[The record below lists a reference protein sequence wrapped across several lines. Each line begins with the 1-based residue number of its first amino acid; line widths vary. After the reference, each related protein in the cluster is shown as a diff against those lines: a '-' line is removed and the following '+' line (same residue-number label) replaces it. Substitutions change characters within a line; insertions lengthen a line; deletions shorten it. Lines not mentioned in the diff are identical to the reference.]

1 MRFLLA
7 ALLFI
12 LAISLLLLGL
22 AQRTIW
28 APPDNF
34 SVNLSVSSNQP
45 YILIPAAELA
55 LMPGDPVVRGTGD
68 KDVFLAMG
76 AENDIRAWIGQAGH
90 SEALTSADG
99 TAIGIREVAGVADY
113 ANPAGS
119 DLWINESLGE
129 GTAELAVP
137 AIEKSAV
144 LIASDG
150 FEPAPNRI
158 RISWPIENSTV
169 VSDIFIGVGF
179 GLLMAAILLNL
190 LALRKM
196 LINRGPR
203 RKLPRAPQGP
213 KYRPKKPTF
222 DVPKRGRRA
231 ARSKIAA
238 IPVGIA
244 LTFALTGCA
253 VNPAPIASPTPTTTQ
268 TETETETEVEAIPPV
283 VNITQ
288 VRKILRQLQEVV
300 AEADQAGDSSLLEA
314 RVAGPSLLFRQAHY
328 LLMTKSPEIQPL
340 PPISGS
346 AISITLPASS
356 STWPRSF
363 MIVTE
368 GDGAGELPQLL
379 VMQQQSPRES
389 YKLWYNIP
397 LLPGSEVPAVPAPEI
412 GSIPV
417 EKDSLFLRI
426 SPNQLPDAF
435 GDVIDNGVAS
445 EFYDL
450 FNLEEDEYYKQI
462 STSQQEQIEKLRRAE
477 ITFSHALGDENVIS
491 LSTSDSGALVA
502 VMMTDNYLIRPT
514 RDNAAVTVSGNEK
527 LLLGAEGSARGVR
540 TQYGGMLLFY
550 VPASTAKGKITLLG
564 ATQSLLSIRGL

>member
-34 SVNLSVSSNQP
+34 SVNLTVSGNEP
-45 YILIPAAELA
+45 YLVIPAEELA
-55 LMPGDPVVRGTGD
+55 LMPGDPVIGASGEGAVFVAFGQEA
-68 KDVFLAMG
+68 DVLA
-76 AENDIRAWIGQAGH
+76 WVGQASH
-90 SEALTSADG
+90 SEAVTSDDG
-99 TAIGIREVAGVADY
+99 TAIGVRDVAGAGDL
-113 ANPAGS
+113 ANPSGS
-119 DLWINESLGE
+119 DLWVNEAKGE
-129 GTAELAVP
+129 GFAEVAVP
-137 AIEKSAV
+137 AGGNNAAI
-144 LIASDG
+144 IASDG
-150 FEPAPNRI
+150 FEPAPTRV
-158 RISWPIENSTV
+158 RVAWPIESSTV
-169 VSDIFIGVGF
+169 VSDVFLATGF
-179 GLLMAAILLNL
+179 SFLVAAILLNL

-203 RKLPRAPQGP
+203 RKLPKAPQGP
-213 KYRPKKPTF
+213 KYRPKKANL

-231 ARSKIAA
+231 ARSKIA
-238 IPVGIA
+238 IVPVGVA
-244 LTFALTGCA
+244 LTFALSGCSLA
-253 VNPAPIASPTPTTTQ
+253 PAPVVSPTPSASPT
-268 TETETETEVEAIPPV
+268 ETAVEVIPPV

-288 VRKILRQLQEVV
+288 VRKILRELQEVV
-300 AEADQAGDSSLLEA
+300 SAADQSGDSSLLEA
-314 RVAGPSLLFRQAHY
+314 RVAGPALLFRQAHY

-346 AISITLPASS
+346 AISITLPASTNS
-356 STWPRSF
+356 WPRSF

-368 GDGAGELPQLL
+368 GDGAGELPQML
-379 VMQQQSPRES
+379 VMQQDSPRES

-397 LLPGSEVPAVPAPEI
+397 LLPGSEIPEVAAPEV

-417 EKDSLFLRI
+417 ATDSLFLRI
-426 SPNQLPDAF
+426 SPNQLPTAF
-435 GDVIDNGVAS
+435 GDVIDNGEAS
-445 EFYDL
+445 QFYNLFDL
-450 FNLEEDEYYKQI
+450 TEDEYYNQI
-462 STSQQEQIEKLRRAE
+462 STSQKEQIEKLRRAE

-491 LSTSDSGALVA
+491 LSTADSGALVA

-514 RDNAAVTVSGNEK
+514 RANAAVTVSGNEK
-527 LLLGAEGSARGVR
+527 LLLGAEGSAQGVR

-550 VPASTAKGKITLLG
+550 VPAATAKGKITLLG

>member
-34 SVNLSVSSNQP
+34 SVNLTVSGNEP
-45 YILIPAAELA
+45 YLVIPAEELA
-55 LMPGDPVVRGTGD
+55 LMPGDPVIGASGKGAVFVAFGQEA
-68 KDVFLAMG
+68 DVLA
-76 AENDIRAWIGQAGH
+76 WVGQASH
-90 SEALTSADG
+90 SEAVTSDDG
-99 TAIGIREVAGVADY
+99 TAIGVRDVAGAGDL
-113 ANPAGS
+113 ANPSGS
-119 DLWINESLGE
+119 DLWVNEAKGE
-129 GTAELAVP
+129 GFAEVAVP
-137 AIEKSAV
+137 AGGNNAAI
-144 LIASDG
+144 IASDG
-150 FEPAPNRI
+150 FEPAPTRV
-158 RISWPIENSTV
+158 RVAWPIESSTV
-169 VSDIFIGVGF
+169 VSDVFLATGF
-179 GLLMAAILLNL
+179 SFLVAAILLNL

-203 RKLPRAPQGP
+203 RKLPKAPQGP
-213 KYRPKKPTF
+213 KYRPKKANL

-231 ARSKIAA
+231 ARSKIA
-238 IPVGIA
+238 IVPVGVA
-244 LTFALTGCA
+244 LTFALSGCSLA
-253 VNPAPIASPTPTTTQ
+253 PAPVVSPTPSASPT
-268 TETETETEVEAIPPV
+268 ETAVEVIPPV

-288 VRKILRQLQEVV
+288 VRKILRELQEVV
-300 AEADQAGDSSLLEA
+300 SAADQSGDSSLLEA
-314 RVAGPSLLFRQAHY
+314 RVAGPALLFRQAHY

-346 AISITLPASS
+346 AISITLPASTNS
-356 STWPRSF
+356 WPRSF

-368 GDGAGELPQLL
+368 GDGAGELPQML
-379 VMQQQSPRES
+379 VMQQDSPRES

-397 LLPGSEVPAVPAPEI
+397 LLPGSEIPEVAAPEV

-417 EKDSLFLRI
+417 ATDSLFLRI
-426 SPNQLPDAF
+426 SPNQLPTAF
-435 GDVIDNGVAS
+435 GDVIDNGEAS
-445 EFYDL
+445 QFYNLFDL
-450 FNLEEDEYYKQI
+450 TEDEYYNQI
-462 STSQQEQIEKLRRAE
+462 STSQKEQIEKLRRAE

-491 LSTSDSGALVA
+491 LSTADSGALVA

-514 RDNAAVTVSGNEK
+514 RANAAVTVSGNEK
-527 LLLGAEGSARGVR
+527 LLLGAEGSAQGVR

-550 VPASTAKGKITLLG
+550 VPAATAKGKITLLG

>member
-34 SVNLSVSSNQP
+34 SVNLTVSGNQP
-45 YILIPAAELA
+45 YLVIPAEELA
-55 LMPGDPVVRGTGD
+55 LMPGDPVVGGIGEG
-68 KDVFLAMG
+68 KVFVAFGQEADVLA
-76 AENDIRAWIGQAGH
+76 WVGQTNH
-90 SEALTSADG
+90 SEAVTSDDG
-99 TAIGIREVAGVADY
+99 TAIGVRDVVGTGDL

-119 DLWINESLGE
+119 DLWIGESLGE
-129 GTAELAVP
+129 GFAELAVTSG
-137 AIEKSAV
+137 ANNAV
-144 LIASDG
+144 LVASDG
-150 FEPAPNRI
+150 FEPAPTKVRI
-158 RISWPIENSTV
+158 AWPIESSTV
-169 VSDIFIGVGF
+169 VSDVFLGVGF

-203 RKLPRAPQGP
+203 RKLPKAPQGP
-213 KYRPKKPTF
+213 KYRPKKTNF

-231 ARSKIAA
+231 ARSKIAMV
-238 IPVGIA
+238 PVGIA
-244 LTFALTGCA
+244 LTFALSGCSVA
-253 VNPAPIASPTPTTTQ
+253 PAPVVTPSPTESA
-268 TETETETEVEAIPPV
+268 TESTVETIPPV

-288 VRKILRQLQEVV
+288 VRKILRELQQVV
-300 AEADQAGDSSLLEA
+300 AEADQSGDSSLLEA
-314 RVAGPSLLFRQAHY
+314 RVAGPALLFRQAHY

-346 AISITLPASS
+346 AISITLPASTNS
-356 STWPRSF
+356 WPRSF

-368 GDGAGELPQLL
+368 GDGSGELPQML
-379 VMQQQSPRES
+379 VMQQASPRES

-397 LLPGSEVPAVPAPEI
+397 LLPGSVVPEVAAPEI
-412 GSIPV
+412 GAIPV
-417 EKDSLFLRI
+417 AVDSLFLKI
-426 SPNQLPDAF
+426 SPNQLPTAF
-435 GDVIDNGVAS
+435 GDVIDNG
-445 EFYDL
+445 EFSQFYNLFDL
-450 FNLEEDEYYKQI
+450 TEDEYYNQI
-462 STSQQEQIEKLRRAE
+462 STSQKEQIAKLRRAE
-477 ITFSHALGDENVIS
+477 ITFTHELGDQNVIS

-514 RDNAAVTVSGNEK
+514 RENAAVTVSGNEK
-527 LLLGAEGSARGVR
+527 LLLGAEGSAKGVR
-540 TQYGGMLLFY
+540 TQYAGMLLFY
-550 VPASTAKGKITLLG
+550 VPAATEQGKITLLG

>member
-28 APPDNF
+28 APPENF
-34 SVNLSVSSNQP
+34 SVNLSVSGNQP
-45 YILIPAAELA
+45 YLVIPAEELA
-55 LMPGDPVVRGTGD
+55 LMPGDPVVGGIGEG
-68 KDVFLAMG
+68 KVFVAFGKQADVLA
-76 AENDIRAWIGQAGH
+76 WVGQANH
-90 SEALTSADG
+90 SEAVTSDDG
-99 TAIGIREVAGVADY
+99 TAIGVRDVAGTGDL
-113 ANPAGS
+113 ANPSGS
-119 DLWINESLGE
+119 DLWIGESLGE
-129 GTAELAVP
+129 GFAELAVSSG
-137 AIEKSAV
+137 ENNAV

-150 FEPAPNRI
+150 FEPAPSRVRI
-158 RISWPIENSTV
+158 AWPIESSTV
-169 VSDIFIGVGF
+169 VSDVFLGVGF

-203 RKLPRAPQGP
+203 RKLPKAPQGP
-213 KYRPKKPTF
+213 KYRPKKTNF

-231 ARSKIAA
+231 ARSKIAVV
-238 IPVGIA
+238 PVGIA
-244 LTFALTGCA
+244 LTFALSGCSVA
-253 VNPAPIASPTPTTTQ
+253 PAPVVTPTPSESA
-268 TETETETEVEAIPPV
+268 TESAVETIPPV

-288 VRKILRQLQEVV
+288 VRKILRELQQVV
-300 AEADQAGDSSLLEA
+300 AEADQSGDSSLLEA
-314 RVAGPSLLFRQAHY
+314 RVAGPALLFRQAHY

-346 AISITLPASS
+346 AISITLPASTNS
-356 STWPRSF
+356 WPRSF

-368 GDGAGELPQLL
+368 GDGSGELPQML
-379 VMQQQSPRES
+379 VMQQASPRES

-397 LLPGSEVPAVPAPEI
+397 LLPGSVVPEVAAPEV

-417 EKDSLFLRI
+417 ATDSLFLKI
-426 SPNQLPDAF
+426 SPNQLPTAF
-435 GDVIDNGVAS
+435 GDVIDNG
-445 EFYDL
+445 EFSQFYNLFDL
-450 FNLEEDEYYKQI
+450 TEDEYYNQI
-462 STSQQEQIEKLRRAE
+462 STSQKEQIEKLRRAE
-477 ITFSHALGDENVIS
+477 ISFTHELGDQNVIS

-514 RDNAAVTVSGNEK
+514 RENAAVTVSGNEK
-527 LLLGAEGSARGVR
+527 LLLGAEGSAKGVR
-540 TQYGGMLLFY
+540 TQYAGMLLFY
-550 VPASTAKGKITLLG
+550 VPAATSQGKITLLG

>member
-34 SVNLSVSSNQP
+34 SVNLSVSGNQP
-45 YILIPAAELA
+45 YLVIPAEELS
-55 LMPGDPVVRGTGD
+55 LMPGDPVVGGIGD
-68 KDVFLAMG
+68 GKVFVAFGQEADVLA
-76 AENDIRAWIGQAGH
+76 WVGQTNH
-90 SEALTSADG
+90 SEAVTSSDG
-99 TAIGIREVAGVADY
+99 TAIGVRDVVGTGDL
-113 ANPAGS
+113 ANPSGS
-119 DLWINESLGE
+119 DLWIGESLGE
-129 GTAELAVP
+129 GFAELAVT
-137 AIEKSAV
+137 SGSNNAV
-144 LIASDG
+144 LVASDG
-150 FEPAPNRI
+150 FEPVPTKVRI
-158 RISWPIENSTV
+158 AWPIESSTV
-169 VSDIFIGVGF
+169 VSDVFLGVGF

-203 RKLPRAPQGP
+203 RKLPKAPQGP
-213 KYRPKKPTF
+213 KYRPKKTNF

-231 ARSKIAA
+231 ARSKIAMV
-238 IPVGIA
+238 PVGIA
-244 LTFALTGCA
+244 LTFALSGCSVA
-253 VNPAPIASPTPTTTQ
+253 PAPVVTPTPSESA
-268 TETETETEVEAIPPV
+268 TESAVETIPPV

-288 VRKILRQLQEVV
+288 VRKILRELQQVV
-300 AEADQAGDSSLLEA
+300 AEADQSGDSSLLEA
-314 RVAGPSLLFRQAHY
+314 RVAGPALLFRQAHY

-346 AISITLPASS
+346 AISITLPASTNS
-356 STWPRSF
+356 WPRSF

-368 GDGAGELPQLL
+368 GDGSGELPQML
-379 VMQQQSPRES
+379 VMQQASPRES

-397 LLPGSEVPAVPAPEI
+397 LLPGSVVPEVASPEV

-417 EKDSLFLRI
+417 AVDSLFLKI
-426 SPNQLPDAF
+426 SPNQLPTAF
-435 GDVIDNGVAS
+435 GDVIDNG
-445 EFYDL
+445 EFSQFYNLFDL
-450 FNLEEDEYYKQI
+450 TEDEYYNQI
-462 STSQQEQIEKLRRAE
+462 STSQKEQIAKLRRAE
-477 ITFSHALGDENVIS
+477 ITFTHELGDQNVIS

-514 RDNAAVTVSGNEK
+514 RENAAVTVSGNEK
-527 LLLGAEGSARGVR
+527 LLLGAEGSAKGVR
-540 TQYGGMLLFY
+540 TQYAGMLLFY
-550 VPASTAKGKITLLG
+550 VPAATNQGKITLLG

>member
-28 APPDNF
+28 APPENF
-34 SVNLSVSSNQP
+34 SVNLSVSGNQP
-45 YILIPAAELA
+45 YLVIPAEELA
-55 LMPGDPVVRGTGD
+55 LMPGDPVVGGIGEG
-68 KDVFLAMG
+68 KVFVAFGKQADVLA
-76 AENDIRAWIGQAGH
+76 WVGQANH
-90 SEALTSADG
+90 SEAVTSDDG
-99 TAIGIREVAGVADY
+99 TAIGVRDVAGTGDL
-113 ANPAGS
+113 ANPSGS
-119 DLWINESLGE
+119 DLWIGESLGE
-129 GTAELAVP
+129 GFAELAVSSG
-137 AIEKSAV
+137 ENNAV

-150 FEPAPNRI
+150 FEPVPTRVRI
-158 RISWPIENSTV
+158 AWPIESSTV
-169 VSDIFIGVGF
+169 VSDVFLGVGF

-203 RKLPRAPQGP
+203 RKLPKAPQGP
-213 KYRPKKPTF
+213 KYRPRKTNF

-231 ARSKIAA
+231 ARSKIAMV
-238 IPVGIA
+238 PVGIA
-244 LTFALTGCA
+244 LTFALAGCSVA
-253 VNPAPIASPTPTTTQ
+253 PAPVVSPTPSETS
-268 TETETETEVEAIPPV
+268 TESAVETIPPV

-288 VRKILRQLQEVV
+288 VRKILRELQEAVV
-300 AEADQAGDSSLLEA
+300 EADQSGDSSLLEA
-314 RVAGPSLLFRQAHY
+314 RVAGPALLFRQAHY

-346 AISITLPASS
+346 AISITLPASTNS
-356 STWPRSF
+356 WPRSF

-368 GDGAGELPQLL
+368 GDGSGELPQML
-379 VMQQQSPRES
+379 VMQQASPRES

-397 LLPGSEVPAVPAPEI
+397 LLPGSVVPEVAAPEV

-417 EKDSLFLRI
+417 ATDSLFLKI
-426 SPNQLPDAF
+426 SPNQLPTAF
-435 GDVIDNGVAS
+435 GDVIDNG
-445 EFYDL
+445 EFSQFYNLFDL
-450 FNLEEDEYYKQI
+450 TEDEYYNQI
-462 STSQQEQIEKLRRAE
+462 STSQKEQIEKLRRAE
-477 ITFSHALGDENVIS
+477 ISFTHELGDQNVIS

-514 RDNAAVTVSGNEK
+514 RENAAVTVSGNEK
-527 LLLGAEGSARGVR
+527 LLLGAEGSAKGVR
-540 TQYGGMLLFY
+540 TQYAGMLLFY
-550 VPASTAKGKITLLG
+550 VPAATSQGKITLLG

>member
-28 APPDNF
+28 APPENF
-34 SVNLSVSSNQP
+34 SVNLSVSGNQP
-45 YILIPAAELA
+45 YLVIPAEELA
-55 LMPGDPVVRGTGD
+55 LMPGDPVVGGIGEG
-68 KDVFLAMG
+68 KVFVAFGKQADVLA
-76 AENDIRAWIGQAGH
+76 WVGQANH
-90 SEALTSADG
+90 SEAVTSDDG
-99 TAIGIREVAGVADY
+99 TAIGVRDVAGTGDL
-113 ANPAGS
+113 ANPSGS
-119 DLWINESLGE
+119 DLWIGESLGE
-129 GTAELAVP
+129 GFAELAVSSG
-137 AIEKSAV
+137 ENNAV

-150 FEPAPNRI
+150 FEPAPSRVRI
-158 RISWPIENSTV
+158 AWPIESSTV
-169 VSDIFIGVGF
+169 VSDVFLGVGF

-203 RKLPRAPQGP
+203 RKLPKAPQGP
-213 KYRPKKPTF
+213 KYRPKKTNF

-231 ARSKIAA
+231 ARSKIAMV
-238 IPVGIA
+238 PVGIA
-244 LTFALTGCA
+244 LTFALAGCSVA
-253 VNPAPIASPTPTTTQ
+253 PAPVVSPTPSETS
-268 TETETETEVEAIPPV
+268 TESAVETIPPV

-288 VRKILRQLQEVV
+288 VRKILRELQEAVV
-300 AEADQAGDSSLLEA
+300 EADQSGDSSLLEA
-314 RVAGPSLLFRQAHY
+314 RVAGPALLFRHAHY

-346 AISITLPASS
+346 AISITLPASTNS
-356 STWPRSF
+356 WPRSF

-368 GDGAGELPQLL
+368 GDGSGELPQML
-379 VMQQQSPRES
+379 VMQQASPRES

-397 LLPGSEVPAVPAPEI
+397 LLPGSVVPEVAAPEV

-417 EKDSLFLRI
+417 ATDSLFLKI
-426 SPNQLPDAF
+426 SPNQLPTAF
-435 GDVIDNGVAS
+435 GDVIDNG
-445 EFYDL
+445 EFSQFYNLFDL
-450 FNLEEDEYYKQI
+450 TEDEYYNQI
-462 STSQQEQIEKLRRAE
+462 STSQKEQIEKLRRAE
-477 ITFSHALGDENVIS
+477 ISFTHELGDQNVIS

-514 RDNAAVTVSGNEK
+514 RENAAVTVSGNEK
-527 LLLGAEGSARGVR
+527 LLLGAEGSAKGVR
-540 TQYGGMLLFY
+540 TQYAGMLLFY
-550 VPASTAKGKITLLG
+550 VPAATSQGKITLLG

>member
-34 SVNLSVSSNQP
+34 SVNLTVSGNEP
-45 YILIPAAELA
+45 YLVIPAEELA
-55 LMPGDPVVRGTGD
+55 LMPGDPVIGASGEGAVFVAFGQEA
-68 KDVFLAMG
+68 DVLA
-76 AENDIRAWIGQAGH
+76 WVGQASH
-90 SEALTSADG
+90 SEAVTSDDG
-99 TAIGIREVAGVADY
+99 TAIGVRDVAGAGDL
-113 ANPAGS
+113 ANPSGS
-119 DLWINESLGE
+119 DLWVNEAKGE
-129 GTAELAVP
+129 GFAEVAVP
-137 AIEKSAV
+137 AGGKNAAI
-144 LIASDG
+144 IASDG
-150 FEPAPNRI
+150 FEPAPTRV
-158 RISWPIENSTV
+158 RVAWPIESSTV
-169 VSDIFIGVGF
+169 VSDVFLATGF
-179 GLLMAAILLNL
+179 SFLVAAILLNL

-203 RKLPRAPQGP
+203 RKLPKAPQGP
-213 KYRPKKPTF
+213 KYRPKKANL

-231 ARSKIAA
+231 ARSKIA
-238 IPVGIA
+238 IVPVGVA
-244 LTFALTGCA
+244 LTFALSGCSLA
-253 VNPAPIASPTPTTTQ
+253 PAPVVSPTPSASPT
-268 TETETETEVEAIPPV
+268 ETAVEVIPPV

-288 VRKILRQLQEVV
+288 VRKILRELQEVV
-300 AEADQAGDSSLLEA
+300 SAADQSGDSSLLEA
-314 RVAGPSLLFRQAHY
+314 RVAGPALLFRQAHY

-346 AISITLPASS
+346 AISITLPASTNS
-356 STWPRSF
+356 WPRSF

-368 GDGAGELPQLL
+368 GDGAGELPQML
-379 VMQQQSPRES
+379 VMQQDSPRES

-397 LLPGSEVPAVPAPEI
+397 LLPGSEIPEVAAPEV

-417 EKDSLFLRI
+417 ATDSLFLRI
-426 SPNQLPDAF
+426 SPNQLPTAF
-435 GDVIDNGVAS
+435 GDVIDNGEAS
-445 EFYDL
+445 QFYNLFDL
-450 FNLEEDEYYKQI
+450 TEDEYYNQI
-462 STSQQEQIEKLRRAE
+462 STSQKEQIEKLRRAE

-491 LSTSDSGALVA
+491 LSTADSGALVA

-514 RDNAAVTVSGNEK
+514 RANAAVTVSGNEK
-527 LLLGAEGSARGVR
+527 LLLGAEGSAQGVR

-550 VPASTAKGKITLLG
+550 VPAATAKGKITLLG

>member
-34 SVNLSVSSNQP
+34 SLNLSVQGSSP
-45 YILIPAAELA
+45 YLVIPAEELG
-55 LMPGDPVVRGTGD
+55 LMPGEPIVSAIGQ
-68 KDVFLAMG
+68 KDVFLATG
-76 AENDIRAWIGQAGH
+76 QEADIRAWVGLAAH
-90 SEALTSADG
+90 SEALTSDDG
-99 TAIGIREVAGVADY
+99 TAIGIRDVVGTADF

-119 DLWINESLGE
+119 DLWVAESMGE
-129 GTAELAVP
+129 GFSELLVPTDGNYAV
-137 AIEKSAV
+137 IV
-144 LIASDG
+144 ASDG
-150 FEPAPNRI
+150 FEPAPDSV

-169 VSDIFIGVGF
+169 ISDTFLSVGF
-179 GLLMAAILLNL
+179 GFLVIAIILNL

-213 KYRPKKPTF
+213 KYRPRRTNVE
-222 DVPKRGRRA
+222 VPKRGRRA
-231 ARSKIAA
+231 ARSKIAIVPIGMTLVLA
-238 IPVGIA
+238 LAGCSVSSAPVA
-244 LTFALTGCA
+244 TE
-253 VNPAPIASPTPTTTQ
+253 TPTATP
-268 TETETETEVEAIPPV
+268 TEETVEAIPPV

-288 VRKILRQLQEVV
+288 VRKILRELQEVV
-300 AEADQAGDSSLLEA
+300 AEADQAGDSSLLEQ

-328 LLMTKSPEIQPL
+328 LLMTKSPEIEPL

-346 AISITLPASS
+346 AISIALPASTN
-356 STWPRSF
+356 TWPRSF

-368 GDGAGELPQLL
+368 GDGSGELPQML
-379 VMQQQSPRES
+379 VMQQDSPRDD

-397 LLPGSEVPAVPAPEI
+397 LLPGSEIPEVAAPEI
-412 GSIPV
+412 GAIPI
-417 EKDSLFLRI
+417 ERDSLFLRL
-426 SPNQLPDAF
+426 SPNQLPTAF
-435 GDVIDNGVAS
+435 GDVIDNGEAS

-450 FNLEEDEYYKQI
+450 FDLTEDEYYRQI
-462 STSQQEQIEKLRRAE
+462 STSQKEQIEKLRRAE
-477 ITFSHALGDENVIS
+477 ISFSHALGNENVIS

-514 RDNAAVTVSGNEK
+514 RANAAVTVSGNEK
-527 LLLGAEGSARGVR
+527 LLLGAEGSAQGVR

-550 VPASTAKGKITLLG
+550 VPAATAKGKITLLG